1 MTNDAK
7 IFQLIVRQG
16 SASSS
21 QLEPLLQHLNKQF
34 GLDAYTARVRLTG
47 SGKSMFGSG
56 PLEKTSEL
64 AAVLRQHGYDCWV
77 IQRSEAKLAP
87 IRLRDLEISAD
98 EVKLI
103 GRDQEVLLTRKS
115 RVVAVLADISGK
127 LEERALKRHAVQS
140 RYKKASHVTSM
151 ADEKMVDSVLKG
163 SPVLDLYLLD
173 AQNQPQ
179 AAVRVFPA
187 RFNAKGLGD
196 RMTMSATRNL
206 QAIVQ
211 LARDYAEHVS
221 LHADFSLGR
230 LPNCQVKNLDG
241 QFLDEDMVLKSLTRF
256 GWLMCDLEQDQ
267 GPAEKPAE
275 EVDPTLAAVAIAAG
289 RPELAAAMAT
299 GNLDAMPGLNE
310 VVKEIKAATA
320 ETEEKQEKEDD
331 VEDEWLPMP
340 PDRPAR
346 QFQGRMV
353 LSSVGVAVL
362 AATLALVGQGDTW
375 LLRSVVKY
383 GVKAGIVPG
392 LVAAGMLW
400 AGFFFIK
407 LKRKIENTPTS
418 RIRSMAMGLVEIH
431 GKTVRKYALV
441 SPINQSSCV
450 YYRLRKYKKD
460 RNNRWTLTSD
470 KDSRHVPFM
479 VDDGTGQVLV
489 DPSGA
494 TVRAKTSRTGMPGEA
509 TLAFHG
515 VSTDDSNEKWV
526 EDIIFEG
533 TSLYVLGYAQPLK
546 EERKSLRERT
556 VEKLRDLKLD
566 RKALQGYDADGDGQI
581 SEQEWQSARSDAEQ
595 LALKEHLATG
605 ASGKRQ
611 EEHAVIAKSPQRGL
625 PFVVAETAE
634 EAHLVRKYWLL
645 SMPLIVFGL
654 LAAALS
660 LYFFLQFLGI

>member
-1 MTNDAK
+1 MTDDVK

-16 SASSS
+16 PASNP
-21 QLEPLLQHLNKQF
+21 QLEQLVQHLNKQF

-64 AAVLRQHGYDCWV
+64 ASVLRQHGYECWV
-77 IQRSEAKLAP
+77 IQRSEVKFSP

-103 GRDQEVLLTRKS
+103 GRDQELLLSRES
-115 RVVAVLADISGK
+115 RVVVVLADISGK

-173 AQNQPQ
+173 AQNQPE

-241 QFLDEDMVLKSLTRF
+241 QFLEEDMVLKSLTRF
-256 GWLMCDLEQDQ
+256 GWLMCDLEQDKC
-267 GPAEKPAE
+267 PDEKPAE
-275 EVDPTLAAVAIAAG
+275 EIDPTLAAVAIAVG
-289 RPELAAAMAT
+289 RPELAAAMTA
-299 GNLDAMPGLNE
+299 GNVDAMPGLNE
-310 VVKEIKAATA
+310 VVKEIKSATA
-320 ETEEKQEKEDD
+320 EAEEKQEEE
-331 VEDEWLPMP
+331 VAADEWLPMP
-340 PDRPAR
+340 PDRPPR

-353 LSSVGVAVL
+353 LPSAAGAVL
-362 AATLALVGQGDTW
+362 VAALMLVGQGDTW
-375 LLRSVVKY
+375 LLRVVIKY
-383 GVKAGIVPG
+383 GLKTGIVPG
-392 LVAAGMLW
+392 LVAACLLW
-400 AGFFFIK
+400 SGFFFIK

-418 RIRSMAMGLVEIH
+418 RIRSMAMGLVEVH
-431 GKTVRKYALV
+431 GKTLRKYALV
-441 SPINQSSCV
+441 SPINQSPCV

-460 RNNRWTLTSD
+460 RNNSWTLTSD

-479 VDDGTGQVLV
+479 VDDGTGQILV

-494 TVRAKTSRTGMPGEA
+494 KVRAKTSRSGLPGEA

-581 SEQEWQSARSDAEQ
+581 SEEEWQLARSDAEQ
-595 LALKEHLATG
+595 LALKEHLDTG

-611 EEHAVIAKSPQRGL
+611 EEHAVIARPPQRGL

-634 EAHLVRKYWLL
+634 EAHLVRNYWLI
-645 SMPLIVFGL
+645 SMPLIAFGL
-654 LAAALS
+654 LAAGFS
-660 LYFFLQFLGI
+660 LYFLLQFLGV